1 MSIPFN
7 IVNTTNTFN
16 GTSTPITAQII
27 QLDAPLP
34 PTEANGM
41 VSWSCTTG
49 NAFQATTT
57 CGTTKGQIS
66 TSQNAMIL
74 SAYDATGTAFSFK
87 VSPTG
92 NLPAVTTSNPHRL
105 SDGSTVTYGISYAS
119 GTFTISVVSYTPV
132 TPISVPKYFTYTDNW
147 NYWERCPSGKTNPTC
162 YAGIAPEVTGINS
175 FATVN
180 DDGTLDVRYPIFQ
193 PQVCNWGCQG
203 MNPSATTALAVGG
216 WGNSNID
223 PTGIENMGLYNV
235 ITNNPGSP
243 ISNGTTASQ
252 KMLINTLFVVTQPSG
267 TTVSPAA
274 LPLDGGGDPA
284 LLPLI
289 STGLGYKTLVIDF
302 EGFGAGSYQN
312 PSMVTTFMKLLRN
325 SIPSTIPIH
334 MAIPGYV
341 TAQTYLEI
349 SELMLI
355 PNLKFHLMLY
365 DYASGLPVTNG
376 KVAVTSNASLVAS
389 YTALQAYVTYGA
401 NLSILTQ
408 SYIGF
413 PNYGRGFVVTTGQT
427 AAQLT
432 TSILAGKCLATYAVT
447 ANDPAFDSGGLISDD
462 DILAK
467 IGTWDGP
474 TNGWVLVTVPVSSQ
488 YPYPDYFSAND
499 YYYYNPTNGLLISA
513 FPNGTTASSIGDLA
527 QMVLEYFPDVYGYM
541 NWEAEQEFNQTTK
554 KMTSL
559 IQELAAL
566 KASKAAKRM
575 K

>member
-1 MSIPFN
+1 MCQPIQSSLTITNYATIPLIISPADPAYFFQWPIDGFDWDSLTGTLSVGAGKTTEPAATCYGFTMFFIASYDYDNNVEIYSFN
-7 IVNTTNTFN
+7 ISYDASTSIW
-16 GTSTPITAQII
+16 TSTPSNN
-27 QLDAPLP
+27 PP
-34 PTEANGM
+34 PTQNQYSVSLHGGKDGYTLVLTEA
-41 VSWSCTTG
+41 
-49 NAFQATTT
+49 
-57 CGTTKGQIS
+57 
-66 TSQNAMIL
+66 
-74 SAYDATGTAFSFK
+74 
-87 VSPTG
+87 
-92 NLPAVTTSNPHRL
+92 
-105 SDGSTVTYGISYAS
+105 
-119 GTFTISVVSYTPV
+119 
-132 TPISVPKYFTYTDNW
+132 PIPPSVPEFFTYTDNW

-175 FATVN
+175 FASVN

-193 PQVCNWGCQG
+193 PQVCKWGCQG

-289 STGLGYKTLVIDF
+289 STGLGYTTLVIDF

-312 PSMVTTFMKLLRN
+312 PSMVTTFMELLRN

-341 TAQTYLEI
+341 TSQTYLEI
-349 SELMLI
+349 SKLMLI
-355 PNLKFHLMLY
+355 PNMKFHLMLY

-401 NLSILTQ
+401 GLSILTQ

-413 PNYGRGFVVTTGQT
+413 PNYGRGFVVATGQT

-432 TSILAGKCLATYAVT
+432 TSISAGTCLATYAVT

-467 IGTWDGP
+467 IGSWDAP
-474 TNGWVLVTVPVSSQ
+474 YTNGWVLVTVPVSSQ
-488 YPYPDYFSAND
+488 APYLNAFSAND
-499 YYYYNPTNGLLISA
+499 YYYYNPTNGFLISA
-513 FPNGTTASSIGDLA
+513 FPNGTTASSITDLA
-527 QMVLEYFPDVYGYM
+527 KMVQKYFPGVYGFM

-559 IQELAAL
+559 QQELAAL
-566 KASKAAKRM
+566 KPSKAAKRM